1 MPQKPDGKAAK
12 VERVAFTRPA
22 AERIAKV
29 VRQVEAGDRDRQP
42 FGVGPRVQGAG
53 GKTLRFCTYAGS
65 WSINA
70 TKTVT
75 FRNVTTTP
83 NTVAAINLFLSL
95 PDNGTRNC
103 AVAKDGTA
111 WHLIQWQWDASTAVS
126 SVTLGTASLE
136 FTRINV
142 ASLGTASTVSIS
154 VSTCGTATASP

>member
-1 MPQKPDGKAAK
+1 MADND
-12 VERVAFTRPA
+12 RVQFTRA
-22 AERIAKV
+22 SADRIAGAVRIVEQGERDESGLTFDRAFESRSRKV
-29 VRQVEAGDRDRQP
+29 
-42 FGVGPRVQGAG
+42 FRV
-53 GKTLRFCTYAGS
+53 CTFTGS

-83 NTVAAINLFLSL
+83 NTVAAVNLFLSL

-111 WHLIQWQWDASTAVS
+111 WHLIQWQQDASTAVS
-126 SVTLGTASLE
+126 SVTLGTAALE

-142 ASLGTASTVSIS
+142 ASLGTAGTVSIS
-154 VSTCGTATASP
+154 ISTCGTATASP